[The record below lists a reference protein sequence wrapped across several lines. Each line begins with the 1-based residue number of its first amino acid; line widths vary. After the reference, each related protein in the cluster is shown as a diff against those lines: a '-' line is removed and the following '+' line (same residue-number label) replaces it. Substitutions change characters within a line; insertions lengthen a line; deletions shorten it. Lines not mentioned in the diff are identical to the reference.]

1 MLGAVATFTWPERRD
16 LEGFLRRRGI
26 QNLEEF
32 QGIEAGSVNSN
43 FRVVAGRER
52 YFLRL
57 YEEQELGGARADA
70 ALTDELRRR
79 GVPTPATLP
88 AAGTSSVEVLASRPA
103 VLLEWAPGAPSCQRA
118 VSEARA
124 RAVGEALARVHR
136 AGEGLTASPGRFTPD
151 ALRRRLDAIDSS
163 RLAEQ
168 APPLRAALD
177 QVVASRVATPTGLI
191 HGDLFRDNVLWEGER
206 LVALLD
212 FESASIGSY
221 AFDLAVTLLAW
232 CFGDGF
238 EAPLMRAMV
247 AGYESVRPLEEVER
261 AELWNEARLV
271 ALRFTITRITDYALR
286 TSGTGVLKDFRRFQA
301 RLAALDAM
309 GPRGLRD
316 LAGL

>member
-1 MLGAVATFTWPERRD
+1 M
-16 LEGFLRRRGI
+16 
-26 QNLEEF
+26 
-32 QGIEAGSVNSN
+32 
-43 FRVVAGRER
+43 VAGGER

-57 YEEQELGGARADA
+57 YEEQDFGGARADA

-79 GVPTPATLP
+79 GVPTPATIP
-88 AAGTSSVEVLASRPA
+88 GADEGKGSVEMLASKPA
-103 VLLEWAPGAPSCQRA
+103 VLLQWARGEPSCQRA
-118 VSEARA
+118 VSPARA
-124 RAVGEALARVHR
+124 RAVGEALAQVHR
-136 AGEGLTASPGRFTPD
+136 AGVGLAASPGRFNPD
-151 ALRRRLDAIDSS
+151 ALRRRLDAIGSS
-163 RLAEQ
+163 RLADQ

-177 QVVASRVATPTGLI
+177 RVVAARAATPTGLI
-191 HGDLFRDNVLWEGER
+191 HGDLFRDNVLWDGDR

-247 AGYESVRPLEEVER
+247 AGYESVRPLEDVER
-261 AELWNEARLV
+261 EALWNEARLV

-301 RLAALDAM
+301 RLAALEAM
-309 GPRGLRD
+309 GPRGLRS
-316 LAGL
+316 LVGL